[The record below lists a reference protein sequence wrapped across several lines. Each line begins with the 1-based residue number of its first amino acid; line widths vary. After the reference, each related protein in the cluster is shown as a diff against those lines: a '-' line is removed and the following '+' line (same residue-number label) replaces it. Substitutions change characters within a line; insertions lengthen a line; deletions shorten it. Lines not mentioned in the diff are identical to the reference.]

1 MTVFLI
7 PTKEDIPVRKS
18 DGEFLDAQGEFVER
32 SSFWVRRLNDGD
44 VKELDGTALKK
55 YQDELKKAAEAKA
68 KADAQLE
75 EQEEQEAQTSESEG
89 DA

>member
-1 MTVFLI
+1 MIVFLI
-7 PTKEDIPVRKS
+7 PAKKDIPVRKS
-18 DGEFLDAQGEFVER
+18 DGEFLAAQGEFVER

-44 VKELDGTALKK
+44 VKELDEPALKK
-55 YQDELKKAAEAKA
+55 HQAELKKAAEAKA

-75 EQEEQEAQTSESEG
+75 EQEAQTSEPEG